1 MTKEKSTYP
10 YMIDFQ
16 NHWWALEQGRAERWW
31 AMAVTAIDTLG
42 ASVSED
48 IYSAIGCKD
57 VCRRRIVSYN
67 NKKKKGSAKKGRWRL
82 VQQWGHCLLQNSAGK
97 GCTSSEWGDKN
108 VALTTFYNTIFFI
121 YRFSFRYKFVKQQ
134 DDLWRR
140 NVRHQY

>member
-82 VQQWGHCLLQNSAGK
+82 VQQWGHCLLQSSARK
-97 GCTSSEWGDKN
+97 GGTPSEWRGQELLHYLFFYSALYGQLQKN
-108 VALTTFYNTIFFI
+108 VCNI
-121 YRFSFRYKFVKQQ
+121 
-134 DDLWRR
+134 
-140 NVRHQY
+140 